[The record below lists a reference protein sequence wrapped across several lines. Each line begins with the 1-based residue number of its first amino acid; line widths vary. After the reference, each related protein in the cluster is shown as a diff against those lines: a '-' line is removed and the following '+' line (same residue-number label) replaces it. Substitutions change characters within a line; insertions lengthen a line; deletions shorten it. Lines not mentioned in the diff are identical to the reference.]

1 MRKCSYIYFIICA
14 LLASGVT
21 ALAQTAYYVA
31 TNGDDD
37 AHTGTGGWDNAVK
50 TISNGVRLASAA
62 SGNLVLVSN
71 GFYQV
76 STQINLTT
84 TITVQGFGNRE
95 SVIVDG
101 GGATRCF
108 YMNHTGAVLSTITIT
123 NGQANGDA
131 YAGSSSTWGSG
142 GGCYLSQGTMTN
154 CIVNNCIAVTNGGG
168 VYLRDSGTIK
178 NSIIAGNSAQN
189 TLFHEGGGGVFF
201 ASDATME
208 DCLISNNI
216 AVTSGGGINIY
227 GAGGTLRNCMI
238 IGNASAHAGGV
249 YVYYKCLIS
258 NCVFASNLATN
269 DGGGGVYF
277 RNRSSSSY
285 GLVVDCVIS
294 NNRAQTSATLGG
306 GGIYIHTLPTNDTIR
321 NCLITHN
328 QADGLGGGVQFAGV
342 QSNNCLVNCT
352 IVNNWA
358 GTCGGGVW
366 LDNCIVNANTRH
378 TTNLLNCIVYDNS
391 AGTEYP
397 DVYVKTTAS
406 VSYCCLSKTGAK
418 DGYASGIN
426 NVTNDP
432 GFADTNNWNCRLTAN
447 SPCLNTG
454 LNQPWMT
461 GDVDLEGRRRLDRFS
476 GLADMGCYEFLP
488 LGSLYGFR

>member
-1 MRKCSYIYFIICA
+1 MHMKKCSYIYSVLGA
-14 LLASGVT
+14 LLVSGAT
-21 ALAQTAYYVA
+21 ALATTYYVSN
-31 TNGDDD
+31 NGDDET
-37 AHTGTGGWDNAVK
+37 HTGVGDWDNAVA
-50 TISNGVRLASAA
+50 TISNGVRLASGA

-108 YMNHTGAVLSTITIT
+108 YMNHTGAVLSTISIT

-131 YAGSSSTWGSG
+131 YAGSSISWGSG
-142 GGCYLSQGTMTN
+142 GGCYLSKGTMTN
-154 CIVNNCIAVTNGGG
+154 CIVNNCIAATNGGG
-168 VYLRDSGTIK
+168 VYFGDSGTIK
-178 NSIIAGNSAQN
+178 NSIIAGNSALGTGAGLHQ
-189 TLFHEGGGGVFF
+189 GGAGVYFYN
-201 ASDATME
+201 DATME
-208 DCLISNNI
+208 DCLVSNNN
-216 AVTSGGGINIY
+216 AVYMGGGIHINNA
-227 GAGGTLRNCMI
+227 AGGTVRNCRI
-238 IGNASAHAGGV
+238 IGNTGNYGGGI
-249 YVYYKCLIS
+249 YVFHNCLIS
-258 NCVFASNLATN
+258 NCDIALNLATN
-269 DGGGGVYF
+269 QGGGGVYF
-277 RNRSSSSY
+277 RGLGAS
-285 GLVVDCVIS
+285 LVVDCVIS
-294 NNRAQTSATLGG
+294 NNQTKGSYGG
-306 GGIYIHTLPTNDTIR
+306 GGIYIHNIPTNNTIR

-328 QADGLGGGVQFAGV
+328 QSDTIGGGIQFYGS

-358 GTCGGGVW
+358 GTRGGGVA
-366 LDNCIVNANTRH
+366 LDNASSGI
-378 TTNLLNCIVYDNS
+378 TNLLNCIVYDNS
-391 AGTEYP
+391 TGTEYP
-397 DVYVKTTAS
+397 DVYVNVTAS

-454 LNQPWMT
+454 LNQSWMT

-476 GLADMGCYEFLP
+476 GLVDMGCYEFLP